1 MTEHWAAT
9 SVAACPE
16 RVDAGAGSHSQPVWP
31 RTRQRNWS
39 PNRHGAWHRPWGRLG
54 CGRSEKRSRRVA
66 RWRLTTSRRPLDGTC
81 DQFLSRG
88 LFRAAANFQKRE
100 YAEHE
105 DHRSHNAEQSPTA
118 RSQPGHRREVS
129 HWQSTRAREGAFRA
143 FGAQREWRPT
153 GREILQRC
161 RLINS

>member
-105 DHRSHNAEQSPTA
+105 DHRSHNAEQVL
-118 RSQPGHRREVS
+118 RLGVSQGSAERFRIG
-129 HWQSTRAREGAFRA
+129 RAPEPEKAPFAPLAPNGNGVQREGKSYSAA
-143 FGAQREWRPT
+143 A
-153 GREILQRC
+153 
-161 RLINS
+161 